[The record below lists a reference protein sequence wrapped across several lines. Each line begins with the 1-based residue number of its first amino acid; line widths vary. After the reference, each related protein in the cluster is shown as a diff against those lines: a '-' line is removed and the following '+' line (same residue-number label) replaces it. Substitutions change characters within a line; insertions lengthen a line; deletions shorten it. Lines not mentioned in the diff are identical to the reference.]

1 MVIDHIKEHIKDNI
15 KYHIKDHI
23 KNFNI
28 KHNNIIT

>member
-1 MVIDHIKEHIKDNI
+1 MVNNHIKDNI
-15 KYHIKDHI
+15 KDNIKDHI